1 LNGRELLAHA
11 GKISHQM
18 AIEKSEAEYEKYKE
32 DQKKLSKE
40 ASLKEIEE
48 DIKRLKKFKP

>member
-1 LNGRELLAHA
+1 
-11 GKISHQM
+11 M
-18 AIEKSEAEYEKYKE
+18 ALDKSEAEYEKFMK

-48 DIKRLKKFKP
+48 DINKLKKLKP